1 MKKTF
6 YLLLLLPLV
15 LTACSNS
22 KDGNNEVAENITNNT
37 APENTTSNTTGNN
50 DISGSF
56 GTQFDTT
63 EAGNGEDVYDRE
75 LLNLGFKGPEF
86 YTELFQEANNSFVYT
101 GLNFSSINDSIEKF
115 IVNEGQVTNVG
126 RYAPIIA
133 SYLESHY
140 SYTDTDKLYPSY
152 AININDSF
160 YTTKESIEY
169 FEKRFEIFKKG
180 NKFNNDVI
188 IEIKKFTTKDKVEL
202 EAYLKNIFPV
212 ASETSPA
219 VLISDLFFRNDIVTK
234 ELSNNFK
241 NEKILSTFLIE
252 NETNKAK
259 YFCGLQTPEL
269 IPLSNLPESASE
281 SYVKLFNSK
290 KDDPEYSFI
299 LPDYAHLDSLIRAY
313 IYPGLACFGIP
324 LK

>member
-1 MKKTF
+1 MRKTF

-22 KDGNNEVAENITNNT
+22 KDGNKELVENTTNNT
-37 APENTTSNTTGNN
+37 APENSTSNTTGNN

-86 YTELFQEANNSFVYT
+86 YTQLFEEANNSFVYT
-101 GLNFSSINDSIEKF
+101 GLNFSTLDDSIEKF
-115 IVNEGQVTNVG
+115 IVYEGEVTNVG

-140 SYTDTDKLYPSY
+140 SYTDTNKFYPSY
-152 AININDSF
+152 AISINDSF
-160 YTTKESIEY
+160 YTSKESIEY

-188 IEIKKFTTKDKVEL
+188 VEIKKFTTKDKVEL
-202 EAYLKNIFPV
+202 ESYLKNIFPD
-212 ASETSPA
+212 ASESSPS
-219 VLISDLFFRNDIVTK
+219 VLLPNLFFRNDIVTR
-234 ELSNNFK
+234 ELNNIK
-241 NEKILSTFLIE
+241 NEKILTIFVIQ

-259 YFCGLQTPEL
+259 YLCGLQTPEL

-290 KDDPEYSFI
+290 KDDPEYSFV

-313 IYPGLACFGIP
+313 IYPGLACFGVP
-324 LK
+324 TK